1 MKINHQANLHSTSN
15 MFNNLPCQDQASQ
28 PRSTNPNEINKRNVL
43 STTALNAV
51 NNLHTPQCI
60 ARLSSRQKFKMATVL
75 ASTTTE
81 WEDFFDELI
90 NLMNDYELFYD
101 SSDSVV
107 QENIV
112 IRLESAVLALQQV
125 IALVIERD
133 LECAS
138 VLQEMFRS
146 IRILFLDWIRKSEP
160 ASPCSNLA
168 IYSLEIP
175 KVERTGHPG
184 RPKFEINENVLLE
197 LRSYGYSWK
206 QISNMLLV
214 SRWTIRRRVVEYGL
228 QDATGYSAL
237 SDERLDMYVKQF
249 IGQHGTL
256 VGCSMVHGFLKSL
269 GFRLQRRRVR
279 ASISRVD
286 PQNSRIRWAIVV
298 SRRAYSV
305 QGPNSLWH
313 IDGHHS
319 LVNWGFVIHGGIDGF
334 SRLIVYLHC
343 STNNKKDTVT
353 HLFQSAAMRFHWPS
367 RVRSDYGGENVGVWQ
382 LMEEVHGPN
391 RGSFLAGTSV
401 HNQRIERLWRDVFC
415 VVCHTFYYTFQ
426 AMEES
431 GMLQRNNSLHKFAL
445 HYIFTPRINKA
456 LQSFVAAWNHH
467 PMRTERNWSPL
478 QMWTNGVLDIRN
490 HSVI

>member
-1 MKINHQANLHSTSN
+1 

-51 NNLHTPQCI
+51 NNLHTPQCT

-101 SSDSVV
+101 TSDSVV

-125 IALVIERD
+125 IALVIKRD

-184 RPKFEINENVLLE
+184 RPK
-197 LRSYGYSWK
+197 
-206 QISNMLLV
+206 
-214 SRWTIRRRVVEYGL
+214 
-228 QDATGYSAL
+228 
-237 SDERLDMYVKQF
+237 
-249 IGQHGTL
+249 
-256 VGCSMVHGFLKSL
+256 
-269 GFRLQRRRVR
+269 
-279 ASISRVD
+279 
-286 PQNSRIRWAIVV
+286 
-298 SRRAYSV
+298 
-305 QGPNSLWH
+305 
-313 IDGHHS
+313 
-319 LVNWGFVIHGGIDGF
+319 
-334 SRLIVYLHC
+334 
-343 STNNKKDTVT
+343 
-353 HLFQSAAMRFHWPS
+353 
-367 RVRSDYGGENVGVWQ
+367 
-382 LMEEVHGPN
+382 
-391 RGSFLAGTSV
+391 LAKV
-401 HNQRIERLWRDVFC
+401 
-415 VVCHTFYYTFQ
+415 
-426 AMEES
+426 
-431 GMLQRNNSLHKFAL
+431 
-445 HYIFTPRINKA
+445 
-456 LQSFVAAWNHH
+456 
-467 PMRTERNWSPL
+467 
-478 QMWTNGVLDIRN
+478 
-490 HSVI
+490 

>member
-146 IRILFLDWIRKSEP
+146 IRILFLD
-160 ASPCSNLA
+160 
-168 IYSLEIP
+168 
-175 KVERTGHPG
+175 
-184 RPKFEINENVLLE
+184 
-197 LRSYGYSWK
+197 
-206 QISNMLLV
+206 
-214 SRWTIRRRVVEYGL
+214 
-228 QDATGYSAL
+228 
-237 SDERLDMYVKQF
+237 
-249 IGQHGTL
+249 
-256 VGCSMVHGFLKSL
+256 
-269 GFRLQRRRVR
+269 
-279 ASISRVD
+279 
-286 PQNSRIRWAIVV
+286 
-298 SRRAYSV
+298 
-305 QGPNSLWH
+305 
-313 IDGHHS
+313 
-319 LVNWGFVIHGGIDGF
+319 
-334 SRLIVYLHC
+334 
-343 STNNKKDTVT
+343 
-353 HLFQSAAMRFHWPS
+353 
-367 RVRSDYGGENVGVWQ
+367 
-382 LMEEVHGPN
+382 
-391 RGSFLAGTSV
+391 
-401 HNQRIERLWRDVFC
+401 
-415 VVCHTFYYTFQ
+415 
-426 AMEES
+426 
-431 GMLQRNNSLHKFAL
+431 
-445 HYIFTPRINKA
+445 
-456 LQSFVAAWNHH
+456 
-467 PMRTERNWSPL
+467 
-478 QMWTNGVLDIRN
+478 
-490 HSVI
+490 